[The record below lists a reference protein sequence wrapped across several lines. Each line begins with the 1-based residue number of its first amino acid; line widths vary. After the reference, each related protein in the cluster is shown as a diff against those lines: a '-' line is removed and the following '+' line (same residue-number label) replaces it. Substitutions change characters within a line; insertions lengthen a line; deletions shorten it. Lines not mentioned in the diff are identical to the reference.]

1 MLGSRLTV
9 NAVYNRVNSVL
20 GIEHRSLAVLFRV
33 AKPLAWRDAR
43 GNDMT
48 VTKPRDTTE
57 DLRAGR
63 DEIPRVAGGRGWRA
77 GVRHFAAEAW
87 RPAVDIT
94 ERGDA
99 YVVMVDIPDV
109 KADEVEITVED
120 GLLTIRGRRHA
131 GRAATGEKVHRS
143 ERGDGAFVRQLALPS
158 SHVKADESEVS
169 VRDGVL
175 EIVMPRASAESSQLG
190 VWEWEGGK
198 LHGHEVA
205 PARPVPASGGHPQR
219 QPAAGRE
226 SS

>member
-1 MLGSRLTV
+1 
-9 NAVYNRVNSVL
+9 
-20 GIEHRSLAVLFRV
+20 
-33 AKPLAWRDAR
+33 
-43 GNDMT
+43 MT
-48 VTKPRDTTE
+48 VTKPRETTE

-131 GRAATGEKVHRS
+131 GRAATGEKVHRA
-143 ERGDGAFVRQLALPS
+143 ERGDGAFLRQLALPS

-175 EIVMPRASAESSQLG
+175 EIVVPKASAAQAGLIRVRATATASPAAGVIAEKAAESSQLG

-205 PARPVPASGGHPQR
+205 PARPVPASGGHPPR
-219 QPAAGRE
+219 QPAAGRG

>member
-1 MLGSRLTV
+1 
-9 NAVYNRVNSVL
+9 
-20 GIEHRSLAVLFRV
+20 VLFRV
-33 AKPLAWRDAR
+33 AKPLAWREAR
-43 GNDMT
+43 GNNMT
-48 VTKPRDTTE
+48 VAKPRETTE

-120 GLLTIRGRRHA
+120 
-131 GRAATGEKVHRS
+131 RAATGEKVHRS
-143 ERGDGAFVRQLALPS
+143 ERGDGAFLRQLTLPS

-175 EIVMPRASAESSQLG
+175 EIVVPRASAAQAGLIRVRATATASPAAGVIAEKAAESSQLG

-205 PARPVPASGGHPQR
+205 PARPVPASGGHSPR
-219 QPAAGRE
+219 QPAAGRG

>member
-1 MLGSRLTV
+1 M
-9 NAVYNRVNSVL
+9 
-20 GIEHRSLAVLFRV
+20 LFRV

-48 VTKPRDTTE
+48 VTKPRETTE

-143 ERGDGAFVRQLALPS
+143 ERGDGAFLRQLALPS

-175 EIVMPRASAESSQLG
+175 EIVVPRASAAQAGLIRVRATATASPAAGAIAEKAAESSQLG

-198 LHGHEVA
+198 LHGHEVT
-205 PARPVPASGGHPQR
+205 PARPVPASGGHPPR
-219 QPAAGRE
+219 QPAAGRG

>member
-1 MLGSRLTV
+1 M
-9 NAVYNRVNSVL
+9 
-20 GIEHRSLAVLFRV
+20 LFRV

-48 VTKPRDTTE
+48 VTKPRETTE

-143 ERGDGAFVRQLALPS
+143 ERGDGAFLRQLALPS

-175 EIVMPRASAESSQLG
+175 EIVVPRASAAQAGLIRVPATATASPAAGAIAEKAAESSQLG

-198 LHGHEVA
+198 LHGHEVT
-205 PARPVPASGGHPQR
+205 PARPDPASGGHPPR
-219 QPAAGRE
+219 QPAAGRG

>member
-1 MLGSRLTV
+1 
-9 NAVYNRVNSVL
+9 
-20 GIEHRSLAVLFRV
+20 
-33 AKPLAWRDAR
+33 
-43 GNDMT
+43 MT

-77 GVRHFAAEAW
+77 GVRHLAAEAW

-109 KADEVEITVED
+109 KADEVEIAVED
-120 GLLTIRGRRHA
+120 GLLTIRGRRDA

-143 ERGDGAFVRQLALPS
+143 ERGDGAFLRQLALPS
-158 SHVKADESEVS
+158 SHVRADESEVS

-175 EIVMPRASAESSQLG
+175 EIVVPKASAAESSQLG

-198 LHGHEVA
+198 LHSHEVA
-205 PARPVPASGGHPQR
+205 PARPVPASGGHPPR

>member
-1 MLGSRLTV
+1 
-9 NAVYNRVNSVL
+9 
-20 GIEHRSLAVLFRV
+20 
-33 AKPLAWRDAR
+33 
-43 GNDMT
+43 MT
-48 VTKPRDTTE
+48 VTKPRETTE

-120 GLLTIRGRRHA
+120 GLLTIRGRRHT

-143 ERGDGAFVRQLALPS
+143 ERGDGAFLRQLALPS

-169 VRDGVL
+169 VRHGVL
-175 EIVMPRASAESSQLG
+175 EIVVPKASAAQAGLIRVRATATASPAAGVIAEKAAESSQLG

-205 PARPVPASGGHPQR
+205 PARPVPASGGHPPR
-219 QPAAGRE
+219 QPAAGRG

>member
-1 MLGSRLTV
+1 MT
-9 NAVYNRVNSVL
+9 
-20 GIEHRSLAVLFRV
+20 V
-33 AKPLAWRDAR
+33 AKPRE
-43 GNDMT
+43 
-48 VTKPRDTTE
+48 TTE

-120 GLLTIRGRRHA
+120 GLLTIRGRRHT

-143 ERGDGAFVRQLALPS
+143 ERGDGAFLRQLALPS

-169 VRDGVL
+169 VRHGVL
-175 EIVMPRASAESSQLG
+175 EIVVPKASAAQAGLIRVRATATASPAAGVVAEKAAESSQLG

-205 PARPVPASGGHPQR
+205 PARPVPASGGHSPR
-219 QPAAGRE
+219 QPAAGRG